1 MHLFIVTEYGCNST
15 PGDLWIPISKLFTSY
30 AEAYAHFEAI
40 STVCLD
46 GEVYVNKAYDPK
58 SESNEYI
65 VIEDRSDHYA
75 KRPCGVVIAR
85 YGV

>member
-1 MHLFIVTEYGCNST
+1 MHLYIVTEYSSNST
-15 PGDLWIPISKLFTSY
+15 PGDLCIPISKLFTSY

-40 STVCLD
+40 STVTD
-46 GEVYVNKAYDPK
+46 AEVYVNKAYDPK

-65 VIEDRSDHYA
+65 VIEDRSDHET
-75 KRPCGVVIAR
+75 KRPWGVVIAR

>member
-40 STVCLD
+40 STVTDC
-46 GEVYVNKAYDPK
+46 EVYVNKAYDPK
-58 SESNEYI
+58 SASNEYI
-65 VIEDRSDHYA
+65 FIENRRDPKT
-75 KRPCGVVIAR
+75 KRPWGVVIAR